1 MPDLTIKPVAAAGN
15 KLILQDQAGGAVLTT
30 GDSGV
35 TAGST
40 ILATKT
46 GTETLTNKTL
56 TTPTLNTPTIA
67 SMTNCTFPAGHVL
80 QTKHYTST
88 ISNGTSTNV
97 EPSPTAGISL
107 GYVHI
112 TPLKAGSVILVTATW
127 SYNFTRNA
135 NFQAAKPWVGF
146 KIGTGNQTG
155 TFAELRAYFNA
166 YDGVDDGSDDPYR
179 QITQNFIHYCSSSYS
194 LGQTISYEQKFGAT
208 RGSGS
213 VSFPTV
219 YYRNNTTSPAA
230 TMILQEIAQ

>member
-1 MPDLTIKPVAAAGN
+1 MANLIIKPQNVSGD
-15 KLILQDQAGGAVLTT
+15 KVIIQDQAGGAVLTT
-30 GDSGV
+30 ADSGATIANATLDNATQDGITRLGTV
-35 TAGST
+35 T
-40 ILATKT
+40 T
-46 GTETLTNKTL
+46 GTMK
-56 TTPTLNTPTIA
+56 NTIHTDA
-67 SMTNCTFPAGHVL
+67 TFPVGHIL
-80 QTKHYTST
+80 QTKYYTST
-88 ISNGTSTNV
+88 VSNGTSTTA
-97 EPSPTAGISL
+97 ETTATAGISL